1 MEATPEG
8 EVKPTENSVESEV
21 GGTGNSEIEIEVD
34 KTKNFA
40 LEGEVELT
48 QNPIVE
54 SEVESAK
61 NSGESEVSDTENFE
75 AEREGEQS
83 TETSS
88 VVLVK
93 SKTESAYDLK
103 SVRLA
108 LRSPE
113 ESVSHSQAA
122 LDNESEASG
131 LQGGDSMSC

>member
-93 SKTESAYDLK
+93 SKIESAYDLK

-113 ESVSHSQAA
+113 EGVSHSQAA

-131 LQGGDSMSC
+131 LQGGDSMWC

>member
-61 NSGESEVSDTENFE
+61 NSGESEAGKTEYSVVDS
-75 AEREGEQS
+75 EGEQS
-83 TETSS
+83 TKSCS

-93 SKTESAYDLK
+93 SK
-103 SVRLA
+103 
-108 LRSPE
+108 
-113 ESVSHSQAA
+113 
-122 LDNESEASG
+122 
-131 LQGGDSMSC
+131 